1 MDAQKKRDRKANF
14 TDVEVRC
21 LLEALGEEKEI
32 INSQLQ
38 GAMTAR
44 RKREAWERILTKV
57 NAVSTRAS
65 RTLEEVKR
73 KWKDLKAAVL
83 KEQASQKKTGGGGP
97 PKETPFKELILF
109 ILGDRSD
116 AVFGIEGMY
125 EYC

>member
-1 MDAQKKRDRKANF
+1 MENNGCTKKRNRKANF

-21 LLEALGEEKEI
+21 LLEALCEEKEI

-44 RKREAWERILTKV
+44 RKREVWERILTKV
-57 NAVSTRAS
+57 NAISTRAS
-65 RTLEEVKR
+65 HTLEEEKR

-97 PKETPFKELILF
+97 PKETSFKVRLRRLHSSVTGATPCLE
-109 ILGDRSD
+109 
-116 AVFGIEGMY
+116 
-125 EYC
+125 